1 MVTALIVHHKRPTV
15 VLSFSDGS
23 SVTCTANHPFY
34 VDGEGFT
41 PAGQLAIGS
50 QIVCRA
56 GPDVRLVA
64 RRAGPDAVVYNLT
77 VAGTHTYFVG
87 SDGLWVHNT
96 CGADGKEIHHIIP
109 QQFRDDA
116 LKSGIK
122 VDEYCTPLSSAE
134 HYILHHK
141 LFGPRGYN
149 LRWKSLFK
157 PSNISK
163 VVTQTEIKNMLEE
176 MKLESNI
183 PDSEVKSYREWASIL
198 GRPR

>member
-64 RRAGPDAVVYNLT
+64 RRTGPDAVVYNLT

-96 CGADGKEIHHIIP
+96 CGADGYEIHHIIP
-109 QQFRDDA
+109 QKYRDLA
-116 LKSGIK
+116 NEYGVN
-122 VDEYCTPLSSAE
+122 VDEYCTPLSAAA
-134 HYILHHK
+134 HYEIHHK
-141 LFGPRGYN
+141 LFGPRGYI
-149 LRWKSLFK
+149 LEWDKLFNPEDGSEVLDK
-157 PSNISK
+157 TAIENMEKDMQRLSK
-163 VVTQTEIKNMLEE
+163 
-176 MKLESNI
+176 I
-183 PDSEVKSYREWASIL
+183 PDNKVNFYRVWANEL
-198 GRPR
+198 GRKR